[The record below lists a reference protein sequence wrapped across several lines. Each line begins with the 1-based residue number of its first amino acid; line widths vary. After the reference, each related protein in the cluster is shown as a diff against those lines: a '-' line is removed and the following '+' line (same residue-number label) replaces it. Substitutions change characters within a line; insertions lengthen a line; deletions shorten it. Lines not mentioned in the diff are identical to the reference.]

1 MPQSGSRKPLKA
13 DRSEPTTTD
22 LSQLPS
28 QSVTLRVGGTVSVH
42 PLQEDPSVYGGSVQR
57 NAARRAVEGARS

>member
-13 DRSEPTTTD
+13 DRSEPMTD
-22 LSQLPS
+22 LSQLPT

-42 PLQEDPSVYGGSVQR
+42 PLREDPSVYGGSVQR
-57 NAARRAVEGARS
+57 NAARRAVESARQ